1 MLKRTITGVC
11 LSAVVLA
18 VIALQGYAFIGALTA
33 ALLLGLYETMDC
45 LKHAGK
51 KPVAWVVYLYG
62 LALGVAQAVVLHRGL
77 GMFES
82 LAASQLVLAIC
93 VMLVFGAVVLHGRVD
108 IDAIWST
115 LFPMVYPGMFYAAI
129 YPMNLIE
136 GKMLTVAALLLTFF
150 VANLNDLFALVIGV
164 KYGRHKLSPR
174 ISPKKTVEG
183 AIAGLIAA
191 VAFSVILPYGVL
203 GVFHL
208 IPALNA
214 YVQPLPAWWQFALM
228 GVFAGAASQF
238 GDLAASLIKRHCGV
252 KDFGSIFPGHGGIM
266 DRIDGVLFSAVV
278 MLIFF
283 MMTGA

>member
-18 VIALQGYAFIGALTA
+18 VIALQGYAFIGAFTA

-45 LKHAGK
+45 LKRAGK
-51 KPVAWVVYLYG
+51 KPVEWVVYLYG
-62 LALGVAQAVVLHRGL
+62 AALGAAQAVVLRRGL
-77 GMFES
+77 DAATS
-82 LAASQLVLAIC
+82 LAASQLVLTIC
-93 VMLVFGAVVLHGRVD
+93 AMLVFGAVVLHGRVD
-108 IDAIWST
+108 VDAIWAT
-115 LFPMVYPGMFYAAI
+115 LFSMVYPGMFYAAI

-136 GKMLTVAALLLTFF
+136 GRMLTAVALILTFF

-164 KYGRHKLSPR
+164 KFGRHKLSPK

-183 AIAGLIAA
+183 SVAGLIAA
-191 VAFSVILPYGVL
+191 VVFSVLLPYGVQRL
-203 GVFHL
+203 FRL

-214 YVQPLPAWWQFALM
+214 YVQPLPAAWQFALM
-228 GVFAGAASQF
+228 GLLAGAASQF
-238 GDLAASLIKRHCGV
+238 GDLAASLLKRHCGV

-278 MLIFF
+278 ILIFF